1 MSSARPFLART
12 QNTQTHQ
19 KHVTLAAALLWRR
32 CAAYYADLAAG
43 SSGRDVAFNPDLGL
57 AMEVLGG
64 GATIAQLW
72 SVV

>member
-1 MSSARPFLART
+1 MLAP
-12 QNTQTHQ
+12 
-19 KHVTLAAALLWRR
+19 ASLWRR